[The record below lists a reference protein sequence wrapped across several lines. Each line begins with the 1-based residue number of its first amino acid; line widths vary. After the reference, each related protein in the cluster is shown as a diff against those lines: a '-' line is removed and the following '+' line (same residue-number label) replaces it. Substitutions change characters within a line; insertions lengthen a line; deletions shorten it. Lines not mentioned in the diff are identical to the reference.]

1 MKLSILL
8 LITALTA
15 AVIAAQT
22 DLDKLV
28 ETERSFAKAAADRGS
43 KAAFLEFMAPDAV
56 VFVPDKTTAKP
67 YWQARTES
75 GSYLSWAPNYADI
88 SSNGLLGYTT
98 GNWEFRPKSKTD
110 EPTAF
115 GEFVT
120 VWLRQ
125 PSGQFRWVVDIGIG
139 HSSRGKFNTDLT
151 PPPNAGPAPGLT
163 SAAEY
168 ANGFF
173 NMAAT
178 QGLKKA
184 YERYAADD
192 VRCFREDLPPG
203 QGKKELVSFAEKL
216 KANVAFAKRSM
227 FFETA
232 DVAYVTNTYQ
242 VNNNGTITEKGNSMQ
257 IWKYRNGRWLI
268 VLDILKALPEK
279 QS

>member
-1 MKLSILL
+1 MKLWISL
-8 LITALTA
+8 LIL
-15 AVIAAQT
+15 AVSATIAVAQT
-22 DLDKLV
+22 DFDKLV
-28 ETERSFAKAAADRGS
+28 DTERSFAKTAGDRGS

-56 VFVPDKTTAKP
+56 VFVPDKTTARL
-67 YWQARTES
+67 YWQGRPES
-75 GSYLSWAPNYADI
+75 DAFLLWAPNYADI
-88 SSNGLLGYTT
+88 SANGILGYTT
-98 GNWEFRPKSKTD
+98 GNWEYRPKGKAD

-139 HSSRGKFNTDLT
+139 HSSLGKYRTDLT
-151 PPPNAGPAPGLT
+151 PPPASGPAPGLT

-173 NMAAT
+173 NMAAI

-203 QGKKELVSFAEKL
+203 QGKKMLVSLADKSKE
-216 KANVAFAKRSM
+216 NVTFAKRSM

-232 DVAYVTNTYQ
+232 DLAYVTNTYQ
-242 VNNNGTITEKGNSMQ
+242 TNNNGTTVEKGNSMQ
-257 IWKYRNGRWLI
+257 VWKFRNGRWQI
-268 VLDILKALPEK
+268 VLDILKKLPEK